1 MRFLRSLAL
10 VAVLLLWA
18 APASGAEQLVMEC
31 PVCDHVDVDGSGL
44 EPHATLTLVITD
56 VATGQDVLPAT
67 RVTTDGSGRF
77 SREYDMD
84 LAKHPGL
91 LASLYEPNGADL
103 VLAAHANAQAPAHC
117 RRAASLPYT
126 GSSHG
131 RSAGMAAGLL
141 GAGGLLLLAA
151 CRRRSTSASG

>member
-1 MRFLRSLAL
+1 MRLLRSLAL
-10 VAVLLLWA
+10 VTVVLLWA
-18 APASGAEQLVMEC
+18 APASGAEQLLMEC

-44 EPHATLTLVITD
+44 EPNATLTLVITD

-67 RVTTDGSGRF
+67 RVTTDSSGRF

-91 LASLYEPNGADL
+91 LASLYEPNGPDL

-117 RRAASLPYT
+117 RRVDSLPYT
-126 GSSHG
+126 GSAHG
-131 RSAGMAAGLL
+131 RSAALAAALL
-141 GAGGLLLLAA
+141 GAGGLLLLAT
-151 CRRRSTSASG
+151 RRRSTSASG

>member
-1 MRFLRSLAL
+1 MRFFRSLL
-10 VAVLLLWA
+10 LLAVLLLWA
-18 APASGAEQLVMEC
+18 APALGAEQLVMEC

-44 EPHATLTLVITD
+44 EPNAALTLVITD
-56 VATGQDVLPAT
+56 VATGQDVLPAI

-117 RRAASLPYT
+117 RRAAPLPYT

-131 RSAGMAAGLL
+131 LSAGVAAGLL
-141 GAGGLLLLAA
+141 GAGGLLLLAT
-151 CRRRSTSASG
+151 RRRSTSASA